1 MNLPTGPVDNF
12 LHQQVPA
19 SVWHYTSVAGLEG
32 ILSSN
37 TVWATDARYTN
48 DTTEFIHAKDIALGY
63 LDRLTPADKFETSAR
78 DHVRNAVIEAFNNG
92 ALSTSITEVYLASFS
107 AEGDLRGQWNIYGNN
122 SQGISLAFDLRSV
135 RPPREYGIAATVAPC
150 IYDLREKERV
160 IAGALSHLMDYTA
173 KSLRRVSDKQAVA
186 NDIKT
191 YEIIQRIYGQPESKQ
206 DFLATMDEQH
216 RAAIRQ
222 VAIDT
227 NYDLLRIAAHCKH
240 HSFAEEKEWRLALL
254 RPVNKPLG
262 HIVIEHR
269 DPDNKPYIAS
279 NLFQESGK
287 LPITKVI
294 LGPLCTKIDKIGEI
308 LKQNG
313 YDIPVE
319 KSAMPLRGR

>member
-1 MNLPTGPVDNF
+1 M
-12 LHQQVPA
+12 
-19 SVWHYTSVAGLEG
+19 
-32 ILSSN
+32 SSN

-63 LDRLTPADKFETSAR
+63 LDQLTPVDQFETSAR
-78 DHVRNAVIEAFNNG
+78 DHVKNAVIEAFSNG
-92 ALSTSITEVYLASFS
+92 ALSKSVTEVYLASFS
-107 AEGDLRGQWNIYGNN
+107 TDGDLKSQWNMYGNN
-122 SQGISLAFDLRSV
+122 GQGVSLAFDLRSV

-150 IYDLREKERV
+150 IYDLREKDRV

-173 KSLRRVSDKQAVA
+173 KSLRSASDQQAVA
-186 NDIKT
+186 NDIKK
-191 YEIIQRIYGQPESKQ
+191 YEIIQRIYGQPKSKQ
-206 DFLATMDEQH
+206 DFLAVMNEQH
-216 RAAIRQ
+216 RAAIWK
-222 VAIDT
+222 VAKDT

-269 DPDNKPYIAS
+269 NPGNKPYIAS
-279 NLFQESGK
+279 NLFQKSGK

-294 LGPLCTKIDKIGEI
+294 LGPLCTKIDEISEI

-313 YDIPVE
+313 YDIPIE
-319 KSAMPLRGR
+319 NSAVPLRGI